1 MSISYIYVFN
11 HLCFIERHCNNL
23 LEMLIGDWDYMSTRD
38 SSNIKFNLNLQFI
51 FIWRNILRLS
61 KSVWTTSLPP
71 RCLWRM
77 NNATCVVMIIKYF
90 IYVWIY
96 TWKSCIHYSNIFLF
110 QCLFMLLGSNNLLDI
125 FVKFC
130 QHLPNTIFTI

>member
-23 LEMLIGDWDYMSTRD
+23 LEMLIGDWDYMSTRG
-38 SSNIKFNLNLQFI
+38 SSYIKFNLTLQFI

-96 TWKSCIHYSNIFLF
+96 TWKSCIHYSNIFSVSVDRIRN
-110 QCLFMLLGSNNLLDI
+110 FMDI

-130 QHLPNTIFTI
+130 QNLPNTIFTV